1 MAIEIPIQFR
11 KREFRFV
18 LLDRESK
25 RPIEKDW
32 QNTNN
37 YEFDNPKLL
46 KHLESGGNYGI
57 LMGKGRIRCF
67 DLDNPTLVSFYDEKF
82 KDTLIVETGSG
93 KRHYLWFSDYNIN
106 KKINDIGEL
115 RCVNMQVVGA
125 NSIHPNKQPYKI
137 INNNEIKEI
146 SEIELKEIFKDN
158 LNDRT
163 FAVGNVDETMSG
175 VEY

>member
-1 MAIEIPIQFR
+1 MTTEIPIQFR

-25 RPIEKDW
+25 RPFEKDW

-67 DLDNPTLVSFYDEKF
+67 D
-82 KDTLIVETGSG
+82 
-93 KRHYLWFSDYNIN
+93 
-106 KKINDIGEL
+106 
-115 RCVNMQVVGA
+115 
-125 NSIHPNKQPYKI
+125 
-137 INNNEIKEI
+137 
-146 SEIELKEIFKDN
+146 
-158 LNDRT
+158 
-163 FAVGNVDETMSG
+163 
-175 VEY
+175 